1 MKTTIAI
8 LAAGIAA
15 VAVPAHADDSSELS
29 TGGLIFVQNEN
40 LEMRAAE
47 LAISAKEIKASYRSF
62 NNSDKDISLLV
73 AFPMPDIH
81 YADADTVL
89 AIPSE
94 DPVNFLGFAATVDG
108 KPVKAEV
115 QQRVLAVGIDRTP
128 LLQSL
133 SVPLAPQADATT
145 AALDKVPPEKWDE
158 LVRIGLVE
166 LDEYDAGKGPEKHL
180 IPRWSLQTT
189 YYWEQTFPPKAETSI
204 ELKYQPSV
212 GEAEQTSLGD
222 PAEAK
227 ESWYSDY
234 QQKYCIDKNFYS
246 ALDRARRAAKSS
258 SGAPF
263 SEQRI
268 DYSLATGADW
278 SGPIGNFHVTVD
290 KGDADTM
297 VSFCGENIK
306 KVGATQME
314 LRMTDYTPDGSLSV
328 LFLRK
333 LKPQ

>member
-15 VAVPAHADDSSELS
+15 IAAPALADDSSELS

-40 LEMRAAE
+40 IEMRAAE
-47 LAISAKEIKASYRSF
+47 LAISAKEIKTRYRSF
-62 NNSDKDISLLV
+62 NNSDKTISLLI
-73 AFPMPDIH
+73 AFPMPEIH
-81 YADADTVL
+81 YGDSDTVL
-89 AIPSE
+89 AIPTE

-115 QQRVLAVGIDRTP
+115 QQRALAVGIDRTA
-128 LLQSL
+128 LLKSL
-133 SVPLAPQADATT
+133 NVPLAPQLDATN

-180 IPRWSLQTT
+180 IPRWSLETT
-189 YYWEQTFPPKAETSI
+189 YYWEQTFRPKAETVDRDPI
-204 ELKYQPSV
+204 
-212 GEAEQTSLGD
+212 
-222 PAEAK
+222 PAERWVRR
-227 ESWYSDY
+227 SRPR
-234 QQKYCIDKNFYS
+234 S
-246 ALDRARRAAKSS
+246 AIRPRPRNPGIRTTSRNTASTRISTAHSTAHGRRRKARRARRSANNGSTTTSRPASS
-258 SGAPF
+258 
-263 SEQRI
+263 
-268 DYSLATGADW
+268 W
-278 SGPIGNFHVTVD
+278 SGPIGDFRVTVD
-290 KGDADTM
+290 KGEADAM

-314 LRMTDYTPDGSLSV
+314 MRMSDYTPDGSLSV

-333 LKPQ
+333 LQP